1 MNSTLALFLTV
12 FGALLLVAVLLDD
25 IAARIRIPGILL
37 VLVLGLLTDNPLEQ
51 IPGQA
56 PPLLSLTHADQIAQV
71 ALVLVLFF
79 GGLTTNWREL
89 RPVLRPALRLSILGS
104 LLTALLLT
112 ALVLALASVPLPIS
126 TGPLGLPLAL
136 FVGAMVCSTDASA
149 VIALLRPL
157 TGHLPRRLIDLI
169 ETESAFNDPVAVVL
183 AGLAMAMASGQ
194 ASGSPADLVAAVS
207 RQFLLG
213 ALLGFLGGSL
223 ARQLLADRSTAA
235 GPLLPV
241 ISLAVLLLL
250 VGATQLLGGSG
261 LLAAY
266 IAGLVLGNS
275 GDCDRPVLEASHA
288 GFAKMAELMLFLCM
302 GLVVQPE
309 DVVREVVWAVLL
321 FAAMLLVRWLMV
333 QLLLAQSGFDRSEK
347 LFVACS
353 GLRGAVPDRPGDP
366 GGRLTDPLGRWDA
379 APGPGGG
386 AAGAGAAGLRPGAHG
401 QASGAHRAGLASP
414 QQREIKACVCC
425 CWAVLDSWGA
435 SWCPTSWR
443 SATASPW

>member
-1 MNSTLALFLTV
+1 LSSTLALYLAV

-25 IAARIRIPGILL
+25 MAARIRVPGILL
-37 VLVLGLLTDNPLEQ
+37 VLVLGLLTDNPVEA
-51 IPGQA
+51 IPGQGR
-56 PPLLSLTHADQIAQV
+56 PPLLSLTHADQIAQL

-79 GGLTTNWREL
+79 GGLTTNWQKL
-89 RPVLRPALRLSILGS
+89 RPVLSPALRLATLGS

-112 ALVLALASVPLPIS
+112 LLVLVLGRTPLPVFAI
-126 TGPLGLPLAL
+126 PLGLPLAL

-157 TGHLPRRLIDLI
+157 NNQLPQRLIDLI

-183 AGLAMAMASGQ
+183 AGLALAMASGQ
-194 ASGSPADLVAAVS
+194 ASGSPAELTAAVI

-213 ALLGFLGGSL
+213 VLLGFLGGSL
-223 ARQLLADRSTAA
+223 ARQLLAGRSTAA

-241 ISLAVLLLL
+241 LSLAVLLLL

-266 IAGLVLGNS
+266 IAGLVLGNAA
-275 GDCDRPVLEASHA
+275 DCDRPLLEEAHA

-309 DVVREVVWAVLL
+309 DVVREVVWAALL
-321 FAAMLLVRWLMV
+321 FVAMLLVRWLMV
-333 QLLLAQSGFDRSEK
+333 RLLLLHAGFDRSAK

-353 GLRGAVPDRPGDP
+353 GLRGAVPIA
-366 GGRLTDPLGRWDA
+366 LAIQA
-379 APGPGGG
+379 A
-386 AAGAGAAGLRPGAHG
+386 
-401 QASGAHRAGLASP
+401 ASP
-414 QQREIKACVCC
+414 IPWGRAMPPLALGVV
-425 CWAVLDSWGA
+425 VLGLGLQGFALVPLARRLGLSEQ
-435 SWCPTSWR
+435 P
-443 SATASPW
+443 

>member
-1 MNSTLALFLTV
+1 MSPTLALFLTV

-25 IAARIRIPGILL
+25 IAARIRVPGILL
-37 VLVLGLLTDNPLEQ
+37 VLLLGLLTDNRVDAMPDQ
-51 IPGQA
+51 G
-56 PPLLSLTHADQIAQV
+56 PPLLSLGHADQIAQV

-89 RPVLRPALRLSILGS
+89 RPVLRPALRLATLGS
-104 LLTALLLT
+104 LFTALLLT
-112 ALVLALASVPLPIS
+112 LLVLALGSIPLPVFAI
-126 TGPLGLPLAL
+126 PLGLPLAL

-157 TGHLPRRLIDLI
+157 NNHLPRRLIDLI

-183 AGLAMAMASGQ
+183 AGLALAMASGQ
-194 ASGSPADLVAAVS
+194 ASGSPAELVAAVL

-223 ARQLLADRSTAA
+223 ARQLLAGRSSTT

-241 ISLAVLLLL
+241 LSLAVLLLL

-266 IAGLVLGNS
+266 IAGLVLGNA
-275 GDCDRPVLEASHA
+275 GDCDRPVLEEAHA

-309 DVVREVVWAVLL
+309 DVVREVLWAVLL

-333 QLLLAQSGFDRSEK
+333 QLLLVNAGFDPAAK

-353 GLRGAVPDRPGDP
+353 GLRGAVPIA
-366 GGRLTDPLGRWDA
+366 LAIQA
-379 APGPGGG
+379 A
-386 AAGAGAAGLRPGAHG
+386 
-401 QASGAHRAGLASP
+401 ASP
-414 QQREIKACVCC
+414 I
-425 CWAVLDSWGA
+425 SWGRA
-435 SWCPTSWR
+435 MPPLALGVVLLGLGLQGVALVPMARRLGLTEP
-443 SATASPW
+443 A

>member
-1 MNSTLALFLTV
+1 MSPTLALFLAV

-25 IAARIRIPGILL
+25 MAARIRVPGILL
-37 VLVLGLLTDNPLEQ
+37 VLVLGLLTDNRLDAL
-51 IPGQA
+51 PGQV
-56 PPLLSLTHADQIAQV
+56 PPLLSLSHADQIAQL

-89 RPVLRPALRLSILGS
+89 RPVLQPALRLATLGS

-112 ALVLALASVPLPIS
+112 LLVLALGRVPLPVFAI
-126 TGPLGLPLAL
+126 PLSLPLAL

-157 TGHLPRRLIDLI
+157 NNHLPRRLIDLI

-183 AGLAMAMASGQ
+183 AGLALAMASGQ
-194 ASGSPADLVAAVS
+194 GSGSPAELVAAVL

-223 ARQLLADRSTAA
+223 ARQLLAGQAAAAA

-241 ISLAVLLLL
+241 LSLAVLLLL

-266 IAGLVLGNS
+266 IAGLVLGNA
-275 GDCDRPVLEASHA
+275 GDCDRPLLVDAHA

-333 QLLLAQSGFDRSEK
+333 QLLLVNSGFDPAAK
-347 LFVACS
+347 LFVAAS
-353 GLRGAVPDRPGDP
+353 GLRGAVPIALAIQAAASPIP
-366 GGRLTDPLGRWDA
+366 WGRAMPPLALGVVLL
-379 APGPGGG
+379 
-386 AAGAGAAGLRPGAHG
+386 GLGL
-401 QASGAHRAGLASP
+401 QGLALVPMARRLGLSE
-414 QQREIKACVCC
+414 RA
-425 CWAVLDSWGA
+425 
-435 SWCPTSWR
+435 
-443 SATASPW
+443 